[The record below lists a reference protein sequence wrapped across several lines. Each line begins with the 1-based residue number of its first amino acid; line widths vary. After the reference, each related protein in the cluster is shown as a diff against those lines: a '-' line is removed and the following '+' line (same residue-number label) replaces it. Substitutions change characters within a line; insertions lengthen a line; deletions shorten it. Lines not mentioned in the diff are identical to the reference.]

1 MEILEMNLQTDIL
14 EDELI
19 YLKPIKESDF
29 EKLYNAAS
37 DPEIWKQHPET
48 ERYKKENFEKYFR
61 GAIDSKGA
69 FVVFDKKSGE
79 VIGCSRY
86 YDYDENKKRIAIG
99 WTFLIKRC
107 WGGEYNKALKKLMM
121 DYAFQFV
128 DSIIFHIGED
138 NIRSRKAIE
147 KIGGTLVNEPYEE
160 KNHVVYE
167 IKKKG

>member
-1 MEILEMNLQTDIL
+1 MNLQLERL
-14 EDELI
+14 EDDLI
-19 YLKPIKESDF
+19 YLRPIKEDDF
-29 EKLYNAAS
+29 DKLYLAAS
-37 DPEIWKQHPET
+37 DPEIWEQHPEK
-48 ERYKKENFEKYFR
+48 ERYKKENFEKYFN
-61 GAIDSKGA
+61 GAIESNSA
-69 FVVFDKKSGE
+69 FVIFEKSTGE

-128 DSIIFHIGED
+128 DNIIFHIGED

-147 KIGGTLVNEPYEE
+147 KIGGLLINEKYEE